1 MRNAIYTS
9 VGLHLFIFILISI
22 TLPEIKTKE
31 LDYIPVEIII
41 EDKKEEFTEKKQ
53 KENIVKK
60 IPEKKIEVTKPA
72 IKPTLPQEK
81 PSIIKNVQEP
91 ISEKT
96 KIVPQIPIQKPE
108 FKMDEPQKKTT
119 EIVKKEEKKDIFD
132 DMLKNLEKPEPEINK
147 TNDFDEIV
155 NELAEKNIDIEK
167 PIKKINKPSSDT
179 LAKLEQNIAKQI
191 RKHYTIPP
199 ALDSVLV
206 NNVKVPITIS
216 IREDGKITKIIIDKN
231 AIKKAQK
238 DPVYRSFLEAAE
250 RAVKKLSKF
259 EKLPLDLYS
268 HWDKISIN
276 FTPI

>member
-1 MRNAIYTS
+1 MRNAVYTS

-60 IPEKKIEVTKPA
+60 IPEKKIEVTKPE

-81 PSIIKNVQEP
+81 PSIIKNVQET
-91 ISEKT
+91 ITEKT

-147 TNDFDEIV
+147 TNDFNEIV